1 VAPCRIIEF
10 VWISRQSKDCER
22 LVSWVAVPT
31 PDPPKNLVGPQL
43 SRLRYQAGL
52 SQTQF
57 AAKCQRMGWDISRGI
72 VAAIE
77 GQVRCVTDAEL
88 VSLARTLDVPL
99 EALLPDTSTRHLRR
113 PPRRG
118 SSE

>member
-1 VAPCRIIEF
+1 
-10 VWISRQSKDCER
+10 
-22 LVSWVAVPT
+22 VPT
-31 PDPPKNLVGPQL
+31 SVQPKNLLGPQL

-77 GQVRCVTDAEL
+77 GQARCVTDAEF
-88 VSLARTLDVPL
+88 VHLARILRVPL
-99 EALLPDTSTRHLRR
+99 EALLPEASKRQLRSTRRR
-113 PPRRG
+113 
-118 SSE
+118 